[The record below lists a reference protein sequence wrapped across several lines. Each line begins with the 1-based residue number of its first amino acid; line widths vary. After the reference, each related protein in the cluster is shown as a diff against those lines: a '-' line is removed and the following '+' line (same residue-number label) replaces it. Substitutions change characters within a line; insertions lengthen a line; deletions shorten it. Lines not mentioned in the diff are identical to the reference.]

1 MSDTLKPLLA
11 ELDNIISNEKELVLT
26 KSAII
31 KFFNH
36 NEKDYVKVPFKDFYE
51 ELTNKE
57 IKAINSIIKH
67 IQNEGMISLS
77 NLIAETGISR
87 PVYNNLL
94 VKLDK
99 FNMAEI
105 KNHGVK
111 GTYIKFL
118 NGNLICGK
126 YLEEHK

>member
-36 NEKDYVKVPFKDFYE
+36 NEKDYVKTPFKDFYE

-67 IQNEGMISLS
+67 IWIG
-77 NLIAETGISR
+77 
-87 PVYNNLL
+87 
-94 VKLDK
+94 
-99 FNMAEI
+99 
-105 KNHGVK
+105 
-111 GTYIKFL
+111 
-118 NGNLICGK
+118 
-126 YLEEHK
+126 